1 MYTANHDRLEQ
12 MHRQM
17 VTERALTTIAD
28 ALVGMVA
35 DEARFNNKG
44 ELQHTELHMTAEEAA
59 NALRV
64 IQHILKPL
72 PPGTMTA

>member
-1 MYTANHDRLEQ
+1 MYTSDHNVLER
-12 MHRQM
+12 MHKEM
-17 VTERALTTIAD
+17 VTTHALERIAD

-35 DEARFNNKG
+35 DAARFNNPS

-59 NALRV
+59 LALAA
-64 IQHILKPL
+64 IQHILKPP